1 MVYEQAPTAPQ
12 SLASRLGRLEIM
24 VDLKSRSEDV
34 VDKFET
40 VFGWLKQR
48 YQQAG
53 SSGPTD
59 PLVVE
64 LQRRLEESVAEAAV
78 GPTRK
83 NGHVPLLEPISE
95 QQKLIDLSG

>member
-1 MVYEQAPTAPQ
+1 
-12 SLASRLGRLEIM
+12 LASRIGRLEIM

-40 VFGWLKQR
+40 VFGWLRQHYR
-48 YQQAG
+48 QTG
-53 SSGPTD
+53 STGPSD

-64 LQRRLEESVAEAAV
+64 LQRRLEESVADAAA
-78 GPTRK
+78 GPTQK